1 MNPRAIKH
9 AALIIAALSAF
20 LTPFM
25 GSAVHIAMPA
35 IEADFDIDAV
45 VLSWV
50 ANAYLLAAA
59 VALVP
64 AGRAADIYGRRRIF
78 IWGNLIFALSSALCA
93 FSASAAL
100 LIGARIA
107 QGVGS
112 AMLFAT
118 GIAIVTAVYPA
129 EKRGTV
135 LGVNVA
141 AVYLG
146 LSCGPFVGGLLT
158 DRLGWRAVFWSVV
171 PPGLAAVGL
180 TLGWLRSEWM
190 EARGEPFDW
199 PGALI
204 YAAALSFLMLG
215 LSRPPSMVGA
225 GLIAAGLGGLG
236 GFALWQLRSG
246 APLFD
251 VRLFSR
257 SRVFSFSCLAA
268 LVHYAA
274 TFAVTFLMSIYLQQ
288 VKGLAPRSAGLV
300 MMSQPVMMAL
310 FSPLA
315 GRLSDRIEPRYIA
328 SLGMGLTAT
337 GLVLLSVLDET
348 SEMTFLVACL
358 ILLGLGFALFS
369 SPNMNAIMGAV
380 QRRYYGVA
388 AGAVGT
394 MRLLGQML
402 SMGIATLIIAS
413 RMGRVATAAAP
424 DLFVE
429 STRIALWIFSALCAA
444 GIFLSLARGR
454 LRSSAAPP

>member
-1 MNPRAIKH
+1 MNPRAIRH
-9 AALIIAALSAF
+9 AALVIAALSAF

-35 IEADFDIDAV
+35 IETDFGIDAV

-64 AGRAADIYGRRRIF
+64 AGRAADICGRRRIF
-78 IWGNLIFALSSALCA
+78 ICGNLVFALSSGLCA
-93 FSASAAL
+93 LSGSATL

-141 AVYLG
+141 AVYVG
-146 LSCGPFVGGLLT
+146 LSCGPFFGGLLT
-158 DRLGWRAVFWSVV
+158 DALGWQAVFWSVV
-171 PPGLAAVGL
+171 PLGLAAVGL
-180 TLGWLRSEWM
+180 TLGWLRSEWA

-199 PGALI
+199 PGSLI
-204 YAAALSFLMLG
+204 YAAALSLVMLG
-215 LSRPPSMVGA
+215 LSRPPSLTGA
-225 GLIAAGLGGLG
+225 SLIAAGLGGLG
-236 GFALWQLRSG
+236 GFAVWQLRTS
-246 APLFD
+246 APVFD

-288 VKGLAPRSAGLV
+288 VKGLDPRTAGLV

-328 SLGMGLTAT
+328 SLGMGLTAS
-337 GLVLLSVLDET
+337 GLLLLTVLDGT
-348 SEMTFLVACL
+348 STLAFIVACL
-358 ILLGLGFALFS
+358 VLLGLGFALFS

-380 QRRYYGVA
+380 ERRHYGVA

-424 DLFVE
+424 ALFVE
-429 STRIALWIFSALCAA
+429 SARIAFWIFSGLCTL

-454 LRSSAAPP
+454 LRSGELVK

>member
-1 MNPRAIKH
+1 MNPRAIRH
-9 AALIIAALSAF
+9 AALLIAALSAF

-35 IEADFDIDAV
+35 IEADFGIDAV

-64 AGRAADIYGRRRIF
+64 AGRAADIYGRRRVF
-78 IWGNLIFALSSALCA
+78 IWGNLIFTLSSGLCA
-93 FSASAAL
+93 LADSAAL
-100 LIGARIA
+100 LIGARIV

-129 EKRGTV
+129 QKRGTV

-141 AVYLG
+141 AVYVG
-146 LSCGPFVGGLLT
+146 LSCGPFAGGLLT
-158 DRLGWRAVFWSVV
+158 DWFGWPAVFWSVV
-171 PPGLAAVGL
+171 PLGLAAVGL
-180 TLGWLRSEWM
+180 TLGWLRSEWA

-199 PGALI
+199 PGSLI
-204 YAAALSFLMLG
+204 YAAALTFLMLG
-215 LSRPPSMVGA
+215 LSRPPSTVGA
-225 GLIAAGLGGLG
+225 TLVFTGLICLG
-236 GFALWQLRSG
+236 GFAIWQLRTG
-246 APLFD
+246 APVFD

-288 VKGLAPRSAGLV
+288 VKGLDPRSAGLV

-315 GRLSDRIEPRYIA
+315 GRLSDRIEPGYIA

-337 GLVLLSVLDET
+337 GLMLLTVLDGT
-348 SEMTFLVACL
+348 SPLTFIVACL

-369 SPNMNAIMGAV
+369 SPNVNAIMGAV
-380 QRRYYGVA
+380 EQRYYGVA

-413 RMGRVATAAAP
+413 RMGRLATSAAP
-424 DLFVE
+424 ELFVE
-429 STRIALWIFSALCAA
+429 SARIALWIFSVLCVL
-444 GIFLSLARGR
+444 GIFLSLSRGR
-454 LRSSAAPP
+454 LRSGEAST

>member
-1 MNPRAIKH
+1 MNPRATRR
-9 AALIIAALSAF
+9 AALAIAALSAF

-35 IEADFDIDAV
+35 IEADFEIDAV

-64 AGRAADIYGRRRIF
+64 AGRAADIYGRRRVF
-78 IWGNLIFALSSALCA
+78 IWGNLTFALSSGLCA
-93 FSASAAL
+93 LSGTAAL
-100 LIGARIA
+100 LIGARIL
-107 QGVGS
+107 QGIGS

-118 GIAIVTAVYPA
+118 GIAIVTAVYPP
-129 EKRGTV
+129 EKRGKV

-141 AVYLG
+141 AVYVG
-146 LSCGPFVGGLLT
+146 LSCGPVAGGLLT
-158 DRLGWRAVFWSVV
+158 DWLGWRTVFWSVA
-171 PPGLAAVGL
+171 PLGLVAVGL
-180 TLGWLRSEWM
+180 TLGWLRREWA

-199 PGALI
+199 PGTLI
-204 YAAALSFLMLG
+204 YAAALTLMMLG
-215 LSRPPSMVGA
+215 LSRPPSTA
-225 GLIAAGLGGLG
+225 GGILIAAGIAGLG
-236 GFALWQLRSG
+236 LFALWQFRAS
-246 APLFD
+246 APVFE
-251 VRLFSR
+251 VRLFAR

-274 TFAVTFLMSIYLQQ
+274 TFAVTFLMSIFLQQ
-288 VKGLAPRSAGLV
+288 VKGLDPRTAGVV

-328 SLGMGLTAT
+328 SLGMGLTAA
-337 GLVLLSVLDET
+337 GLLMLTVLDGA
-348 SEMTFLVACL
+348 SAIGYIVACL
-358 ILLGLGFALFS
+358 VLLGLGFALFS

-380 QRRYYGVA
+380 ERRYYGVA

-424 DLFVE
+424 ALFVQ
-429 STRIALWIFSALCAA
+429 SARIAFWIFSGLCVL

-454 LRSSAAPP
+454 LRSGDPPQ